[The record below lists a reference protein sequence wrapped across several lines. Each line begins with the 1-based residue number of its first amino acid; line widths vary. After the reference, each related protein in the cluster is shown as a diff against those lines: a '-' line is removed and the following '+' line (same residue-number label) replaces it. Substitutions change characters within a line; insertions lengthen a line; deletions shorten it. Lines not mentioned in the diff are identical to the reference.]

1 MPESIIGSVA
11 DSWTVTS
18 LANICNEGG
27 GGIQTGP
34 FGSQLHA
41 SDYVTHGIPSVMP
54 QNIGDNKIIETGIAR
69 ISIEDAGRLSR
80 YLLESGDIVYSRR
93 GDVERR
99 ALVRENENGWLCG
112 TGCLRVRP
120 GKGINSRFLSYYLG
134 HPGVREWIVRHAV
147 GATMPNLNTKILGA
161 LPVAAPADK
170 EQVAIGVALGAL
182 DDKIESNRSISETAS
197 NLADSQLILALVE
210 IRDILL
216 PLLRGDLDS
225 THAAGDWEV
234 LTLHEACSR
243 GGGDI
248 QTGPFGSQ
256 LHASD
261 YAVSGVPVVMP
272 KDIGANIF
280 VSDSV
285 ARISKNTAA
294 RLSRH
299 RLQEGDVVYAR
310 RGDVERRA
318 LVRADN
324 AGWLCGTGCLRVRP
338 GRVVDKYF
346 LAYYFGH
353 PEVRNWVVRHAIGAT
368 MPNLNTAILGALP
381 VVLPPASLRLTLA
394 NRLAA
399 LDEILVHAVR
409 QNQILIELRDALLP
423 KLMSGE
429 IRVRD
434 AEKIVEDVT

>member
-1 MPESIIGSVA
+1 MPDWETVKLRDVA
-11 DSWTVTS
+11 V
-18 LANICNEGG
+18 EGG
-27 GGIQTGP
+27 LVGGP
-34 FGSQLHA
+34 FGSSLGGK
-41 SDYVTHGIPSVMP
+41 DYTSTGIPVIRGT
-54 QNIGDNKIIETGIAR
+54 N
-69 ISIEDAGRLSR
+69 LSS
-80 YLLESGDIVYSRR
+80 SGKFDPVGFVFVSEEKFNQDLVRNSAIP
-93 GDVERR
+93 GDVVFTQR
-99 ALVRENENGWLCG
+99 G
-112 TGCLRVRP
+112 TLGQVGIVPSGPYDRYVISQSQMRLRVNKEVSSPEFLYYTFRSREIVDRILLCAITTGVP
-120 GKGINSRFLSYYLG
+120 HINLSILRDFSVILPPLRLQ
-134 HPGVREWIVRHAV
+134 HEIS
-147 GATMPNLNTKILGA
+147 TILGT
-161 LPVAAPADK
+161 
-170 EQVAIGVALGAL
+170 L
-182 DDKIESNRSISETAS
+182 DQKIESNRAISETAS
-197 NLADSQLILALVE
+197 GLADSQLLLALAEVHE
-210 IRDILL
+210 ILL
-216 PLLRGDLDS
+216 PLLRGDSDL

-234 LTLHEACSR
+234 LTLQEACSR

-261 YAVSGVPVVMP
+261 YAASGVPVVMP
-272 KDIGANIF
+272 KDISANVF

-285 ARISKNTAA
+285 ARISENTAA

-299 RLQEGDVVYAR
+299 RLQEGDIVYSR

-324 AGWLCGTGCLRVRP
+324 VGWLCGTGCLRVRP
-338 GRVVDKYF
+338 GRAVDKYF

-353 PEVRNWVVRHAIGAT
+353 PEVRGWIVRHAIGAT

-381 VVLPPASLRLTLA
+381 VILPPISLRPTLA

-399 LDEILVHAVR
+399 LDEIMVHAVR
-409 QNQILIELRDALLP
+409 QNQILVELRDALLP